1 MNAQQATQLQQ
12 VDHWEMLRN
21 LQLSLSN
28 TALEIENFIDSTD
41 RLDWN
46 REDLLKEVGITSALL
61 EVVKMKF
68 SMHTGEAIKKSTED
82 AMIQLI
88 ENYCEEENFDEME
101 F

>member
-1 MNAQQATQLQQ
+1 MTAEQATKLQQ
-12 VDHWEMLRN
+12 VDHWQMLRN
-21 LQLSLSN
+21 LQLSLSDS
-28 TALEIENFIDSTD
+28 AAEIEAFIDSTD

-46 REDLLKEVGITSALL
+46 REDLLKEVGMASALL

-68 SMHTGEAIKKSTED
+68 SMHTGEAIKKSTEN

-88 ENYCEEENFDEME
+88 EMYCEEENFDEME